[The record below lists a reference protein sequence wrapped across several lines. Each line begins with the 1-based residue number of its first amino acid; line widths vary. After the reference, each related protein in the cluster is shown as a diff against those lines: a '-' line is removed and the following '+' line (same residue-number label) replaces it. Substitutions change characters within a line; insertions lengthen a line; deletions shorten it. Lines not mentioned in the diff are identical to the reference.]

1 MFLNKFLAASSIA
14 LIATVAAADASAAV
28 RNASSAI
35 YFNSSGVVVGQQVTY
50 CTSDI
55 AHMGDVHQPY
65 HVMLQ
70 WSCPDGKPSGAS
82 RLYPGTVVVQAT
94 FPPGVNLPTMC
105 SQLEGYCEGVQGPDM
120 LPGMGWPVYPG
131 SGYDNQGNPTFP

>member
-1 MFLNKFLAASSIA
+1 MLLKNLLAASSVA
-14 LIATVAAADASAAV
+14 VLLAAAPAANAAV
-28 RNASSAI
+28 TTAGSSI

-65 HVMLQ
+65 HILIQ
-70 WSCPDGKPSGAS
+70 WSCPNGTPVGPS
-82 RLYPGTVVVQAT
+82 RLYPGTYVVQAT
-94 FPPGVNLPTMC
+94 FPPGVSLPQMC
-105 SQLEGYCEGVQGPDM
+105 SQLEGYCDGVQGPDM

-131 SGYDNQGNPTFP
+131 SGYDAQGNPTFP